1 MIDGSKFYTP
11 KRAQVLMT
19 QEDIDKVFKI
29 YQNYE
34 DEVEVSKVITIAD
47 AKENDYSLALNN
59 YIEKKKTE
67 TATPEEV
74 KQQYFQAYDNML
86 KAEEKMKKLLI
97 EGGYINE

>member
-1 MIDGSKFYTP
+1 M
-11 KRAQVLMT
+11 
-19 QEDIDKVFKI
+19 
-29 YQNYE
+29 
-34 DEVEVSKVITIAD
+34 SKVITIKD

-67 TATPEEV
+67 TATPEVV
-74 KQQYFQAYDNML
+74 KKQYFDAYNNMI